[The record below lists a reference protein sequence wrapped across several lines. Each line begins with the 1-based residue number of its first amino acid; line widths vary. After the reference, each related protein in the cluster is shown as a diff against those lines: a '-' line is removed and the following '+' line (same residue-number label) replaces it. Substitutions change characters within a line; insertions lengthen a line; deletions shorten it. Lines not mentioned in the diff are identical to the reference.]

1 MFNSYTEEFRR
12 NAVSVV
18 RSGYGIANL
27 AKRPHIPPSSIRNW
41 LENPRYADVP
51 PAGDELL
58 AMIPKE
64 QPSTQGLVQITDN
77 GVFRNQNTLPV
88 LKIRIGRAEIETPE
102 NISAGSFR
110 LLVETLRDSHV
121 L

>member
-1 MFNSYTEEFRR
+1 MFNNYTEEFRR

-27 AKRPHIPPSSIRNW
+27 AKRLHIPPSSIRNW

-51 PAGDELL
+51 PAGDELM

-88 LKIRIGRAEIETPE
+88 LKIRIGRAEIEAPE
-102 NISAGSFR
+102 NICAGSFR
-110 LLVETLRDSHV
+110 LLIEALRDSHV